1 MPTWHLDLYYYHL
14 HHKCQHGICGVN
26 GNKIGML
33 IGYAVIELCNLFEID
48 GIG

>member
-1 MPTWHLDLYYYHL
+1 VSVNEVRNAYKYKS
-14 HHKCQHGICGVN
+14 KCQHGICGVN

-33 IGYAVIELCNLFEID
+33 IGYAVIGTCNLFEIH